1 LRKDFTQSAMH
12 LSNSNPSLPTIQISL
27 SQKSRAESLRQRECL
42 DLSEALEAI
51 ELFLTDGP
59 MKSIRLTIFVD
70 MTPMAVVNIS
80 VARVFDYRELV
91 LPFSLKIHNV
101 GAI

>member
-12 LSNSNPSLPTIQISL
+12 LSNSKPSLPTIQISL

-51 ELFLTDGP
+51 ELFLTNGP
-59 MKSIRLTIFVD
+59 DEKYQ
-70 MTPMAVVNIS
+70 
-80 VARVFDYRELV
+80 FDNFRGYDPHGRGEHIGRSSFWLSKTGA
-91 LPFSLKIHNV
+91 SLLAKNP
-101 GAI
+101 